1 MTMHLFCQS
10 YFFLSKWTVSFRNH
24 LQNECPA
31 PRTHVLFFLKLIKQK
46 GSPTL
51 ECKRSNL
58 FIRSLTP
65 HRLSWWTWGSEKES
79 KQELKPKRHD
89 LETRREGLPPTL
101 NTAHQVQVGLIHP
114 PETTEGWFSPVSGYC
129 AARCPG
135 APGLSAKRLERWRGA
150 QGWFPS
156 PLCFFWSFHI
166 FSNGCIVLLSLKRE
180 KQKNNKAKEKHS
192 LIFHH
197 LTCAWR
203 KRHRLKKKKSTT
215 QWLLALTRPHH
226 QQQITEQ
233 NGAHHPETPLPGSPP
248 PSDHHLSS
256 HSMHS
261 CSQVGDLRPVEL
273 QTSLFSQCF
282 ILCVKVNFFYC
293 GKIHIT

>member
-1 MTMHLFCQS
+1 MSAKGRIFSLGA
-10 YFFLSKWTVSFRNH
+10 W
-24 LQNECPA
+24 CP
-31 PRTHVLFFLKLIKQK
+31 I
-46 GSPTL
+46 GSP
-51 ECKRSNL
+51 
-58 FIRSLTP
+58 
-65 HRLSWWTWGSEKES
+65 WWTWGREKES

-101 NTAHQVQVGLIHP
+101 DTAHQVQVGLIHP

-203 KRHRLKKKKSTT
+203 KRHRLKKKKHNSVTSRT
-215 QWLLALTRPHH
+215 DTPTSPAADH
-226 QQQITEQ
+226 
-233 NGAHHPETPLPGSPP
+233 GAKRCPP
-248 PSDHHLSS
+248 P
-256 HSMHS
+256 
-261 CSQVGDLRPVEL
+261 GDPPPRLPSPKWPPPE
-273 QTSLFSQCF
+273 FS
-282 ILCVKVNFFYC
+282 
-293 GKIHIT
+293 